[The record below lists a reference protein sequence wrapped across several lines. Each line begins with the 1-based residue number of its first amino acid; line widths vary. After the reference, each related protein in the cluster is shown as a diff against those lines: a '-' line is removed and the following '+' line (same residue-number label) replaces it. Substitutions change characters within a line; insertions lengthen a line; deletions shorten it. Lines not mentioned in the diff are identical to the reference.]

1 MKRQIGIKY
10 SVVCVILSSFILAPV
25 LVQGQE
31 KKKIKT
37 EIVVTCPQPNQCV
50 SSPLTVQGKAKS
62 PWFFEASFPIR
73 LVDAQG
79 NQLSASNGKAI
90 GDWTTGDFVAFEG
103 KLDFVVTKETK
114 GKLILENDNPSGL
127 PENARKKEI
136 PVILV
141 PKKK

>member
-1 MKRQIGIKY
+1 MKGQIGLKFG
-10 SVVCVILSSFILAPV
+10 VVCVILSSFILAPV
-25 LVQGQE
+25 LVLGQE
-31 KKKIKT
+31 KGKIKGDI
-37 EIVVTCPQPNQCV
+37 IVSCPKPNQCV
-50 SSPLTVQGKAKS
+50 SSPMAVQGKARG

-73 LVDAQG
+73 LIDAAG

-90 GDWTTGDFVAFEG
+90 GDWMTENFVPFEG

-114 GKLILENDNPSGL
+114 ARLILENANPSGL
-127 PENARKKEI
+127 PENAKKKEI